1 MSHYIRI
8 LAIALMHLPFTA
20 SAIIEITSFKP
31 ITPGNGCDGE
41 INITASGLAGTAIT
55 PPALSSYIPS

>member
-1 MSHYIRI
+1 MKINNI
-8 LAIALMHLPFTA
+8 LIIAIGVLFHLPFTA

-41 INITASGLAGTAIT
+41 INITASGPAGVGGF
-55 PPALSSYIPS
+55 